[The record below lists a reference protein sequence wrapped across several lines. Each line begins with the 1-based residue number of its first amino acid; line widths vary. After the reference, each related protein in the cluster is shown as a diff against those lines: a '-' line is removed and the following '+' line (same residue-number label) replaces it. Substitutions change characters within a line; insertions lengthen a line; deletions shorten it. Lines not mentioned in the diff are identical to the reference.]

1 MAFVK
6 DSNDNI
12 EGMVTLEDIIEE
24 VVGEI
29 LDEYEFEE

>member
-12 EGMVTLEDIIEE
+12 TGMVTLEDIIEE